1 MTVQFT
7 NHPSRP
13 LMAPSLPTPRLWR
26 SCNNPANTTASSS
39 CMTLSRPAP
48 TSRRTWSLTDGMRT
62 RMVSTDTIL
71 SWRRSKLFG
80 LQKSKRYPCHVPGV
94 FMVNRE
100 MTKRLFH
107 RPVKGF
113 ATDLAQA
120 AIDGRARAPMS
131 TRIAVGR
138 MVTCATTVTD
148 AQQRD
153 MTSLVY
159 DTRQI
164 LGEYLYVC
172 GEWEVEALFR
182 LILVSRMS

>member
-107 RPVKGF
+107 RYFLPICVYASEVF
-113 ATDLAQA
+113 PCQA
-120 AIDGRARAPMS
+120 
-131 TRIAVGR
+131 
-138 MVTCATTVTD
+138 
-148 AQQRD
+148 
-153 MTSLVY
+153 
-159 DTRQI
+159 
-164 LGEYLYVC
+164 
-172 GEWEVEALFR
+172 FR
-182 LILVSRMS
+182 LTILKLSIQNLLQYSSSARMQYSIFSITIKQRRQAKSLKL